1 MRIHPFLIA
10 LLGLVLL
17 ACSDDSA
24 DKGDGGPTRQVADSG
39 YVETGDLP
47 ALRDRGQ
54 LRILV
59 QQTAD
64 GYLPRDGYPLDME
77 RRMAEAFARE
87 QGLEPVL
94 VAVADYGELI
104 PALLD
109 GRGDVIAANMTATE
123 SRREAV
129 RFTVGVGTTRELI
142 VGRPDGPQAEAIEGL
157 DGHRVGVMRD
167 TTFEAVA
174 QERLAD
180 RADVELVFLPST
192 MTSDAVLD
200 ELVAGEFDFA
210 IQDSNV
216 MNVVSEYRD
225 DLAVQFP
232 IGEERSLGWAV
243 RPDATQLHRALNDFI
258 TREQLSRSE
267 IAPHTDDLEGIRD
280 RRVLR
285 VITRNN
291 AATYYLYRGELVGF
305 EYELAQRFAE
315 QLGVRLQMVVAD
327 DHEDMIPMLKAG
339 KGDMIAAFMTRT
351 PGREARGVTFS
362 RPYHHAVET
371 VVGRADEA
379 EMDSPGDLAG
389 RTLHLRRGSSYWQ
402 TAEALQSQGIDVELE
417 PLPSDRETEAIIAG
431 VARGEYE
438 LTIADSHILQTEMTA
453 LGEVRGLL
461 ELGEPVAHGWVV
473 REENPA
479 LLAAIN
485 SFWDSE
491 YRGLHYNIFY
501 RRYFED
507 DSRIR
512 AHRAGRVDRSDGG
525 SLSPWDDLVR
535 EYAERH
541 GFDWRLILSQM
552 YQESRFD
559 PAAESWVGAQGLMQ
573 VMPRTARELGLAP
586 MDDPE
591 TGVAAG
597 VRYMAWLRERF
608 PDHLPVDQRTWFS
621 LAAYNAGV
629 GHVRDARRLA
639 ERQGMDPDQWFGH
652 VEEAM
657 LMLSEPR
664 YHRHARH
671 GYVRGREPYQ
681 YVRHIRDRYRAYVS
695 LVDEGAD

>member
-1 MRIHPFLIA
+1 MRIHPFLTA
-10 LLGLVLL
+10 LLGVVLL

-24 DKGDGGPTRQVADSG
+24 DQGDGGSGPVSDSG

-47 ALRDRGQ
+47 AIRDRGQ

-64 GYLPRDGYPLDME
+64 NYLPRDGYPLDME
-77 RRMAEAFARE
+77 RRMAETFARE
-87 QGLEPVL
+87 QGLEPVI
-94 VAVADYGELI
+94 VAVERYGDLI
-104 PALLD
+104 PALLE

-123 SRREAV
+123 ARREAV
-129 RFTVGVGTTRELI
+129 RFTTGLGTTRELI
-142 VGRPDGPQAEAIEGL
+142 VGRRDGPQAETIEDL

-167 TTFEAVA
+167 TTFEEVA
-174 QERLAD
+174 RETLAERAG
-180 RADVELVFLPST
+180 VELVSLPST

-216 MNVVSEYRD
+216 MNVVTEYRD
-225 DLAVQFP
+225 DLAVRFP
-232 IGEERSLGWAV
+232 LGEERSLAWAV
-243 RPDATQLHRALNDFI
+243 RPDAGQLHRALNDFI
-258 TREQLSRSE
+258 TRERLTRSE

-305 EYELAQRFAE
+305 EYELAQRFADE
-315 QLGVRLQMVVAD
+315 LGVRLQMVVAD
-327 DHEDMIPMLKAG
+327 DHEDMIPMLKEG

-351 PGREARGVTFS
+351 PEREARGVTFS

-371 VVGRADEA
+371 VVGGADEA
-379 EMDSPGDLAG
+379 EMDSPEDLAG

-417 PLPSDRETEAIIAG
+417 PLPADRETETIIAG

-438 LTIADSHILQTEMTA
+438 LTIADSHILQTEMMA
-453 LGEVRGLL
+453 LGDVRGLL
-461 ELGEPVAHGWVV
+461 ELGEPVDHGWVV
-473 REENPA
+473 REENPV
-479 LLAAIN
+479 LLEAIN
-485 SFWDSE
+485 NFWNSE

-507 DSRIR
+507 DSRIQT
-512 AHRAGRVDRSDGG
+512 HRAGRVDRTDGG

-541 GFDWRLILSQM
+541 GFDWRLIVSQM

-573 VMPRTARELGLAP
+573 VMPRTAQELGLTP

-591 TGVAAG
+591 TGLAAG
-597 VRYMAWLRERF
+597 VRYMDWLRDRF
-608 PDHLPVDQRTWFS
+608 PDRLPVDQRTWFS

-639 ERQGMDPDQWFGH
+639 EQQGMDPDQWFGH

-695 LVDEGAD
+695 LVEEQAD